1 MQKLFYARRR
11 AAAGTAKAINNG
23 DRRESR
29 VSEAEANSDASAKE
43 ELPQCDLNC
52 WVKEAMRTPLTV
64 DTKTPTYLS
73 DDARISISTENAKAY
88 QTLTSWQTR
97 LIVLHPGDADSP
109 ITCDLIVVNLIDGPG
124 LGIDGTNDTV
134 LYDALSYSW
143 GHPALVCEIICNNQ
157 KFGVP
162 KELGHALTYLRDES
176 TSRYIWCDAICVNQQ
191 SLAEKS
197 RQVQNMLRIFEK
209 AHKVVAWIGLPAPE
223 SGRTFAVLRL
233 MSDSAD
239 RNSTSNHSESCQV
252 DLKTIATDVSAHLAR
267 AWFTRT
273 WVRQEV
279 FAAKRLFI
287 QAGSNQLDFETFVG
301 GAQLLL
307 QRVPDT
313 TNRWPAT
320 LSAYQNE
327 YQHFG
332 SDRGNFQSSN
342 TGRDFVGHWFDVL
355 EKGLLFQVTEPQDR
369 IYGALGLLT
378 SRSIKFFVQVPEEL
392 EMQIARFPIDYSKS
406 INQVHQDVVKFLIN
420 TTKTLAV
427 LDVFRLRSPKPLSN
441 DQTAAWAIDFRKM
454 ETRYRVSNSI
464 EMARGDLVL
473 QQNYAKCNKL
483 YLRGLQVAKQIVG
496 IDAKKDISHPKDRSK
511 PIYGRSVSLNEVR
524 RGSQRRGTLGLSV
537 SIENPPYAFVFSNVQ
552 SSATTFE
559 LRHTL
564 VRPEEMSREFAEYL
578 ASDHF
583 VFAYVEDY
591 TDEESNLEIA
601 PLHLLVPR
609 STTVDDRVVSFQG
622 SRCLHLIRPTGK
634 SALEHIY
641 LGPIAAVVIGQDQIR
656 AYAMKNE
663 FSVKS
668 VPKASDTE
676 LSRSQV
682 VYELG

>member
-1 MQKLFYARRR
+1 MRRLLYARRR
-11 AAAGTAKAINNG
+11 AGAETPKAINNG
-23 DRRESR
+23 DHRESR
-29 VSEAEANSDASAKE
+29 VSKAETSGDASAKE
-43 ELPQCDLNC
+43 ELSQCELNC
-52 WVKEAMRTPLTV
+52 WVKEAMRTPLTI

-73 DDARISISTENAKAY
+73 DDAKISISTENAKAY
-88 QTLTSWQTR
+88 QTLTGWQTR
-97 LIVLHPGDADSP
+97 LIVLHPGDADSS

-124 LGIDGTNDTV
+124 LGIDGTDDTV

-143 GHPALVCEIICNNQ
+143 GQPALVCEIICNNQ
-157 KFGVP
+157 SFGVP
-162 KELGHALTYLRDES
+162 KELGHALSYLRDKS
-176 TSRYIWCDAICVNQQ
+176 TSRYIWCDAICINQQ

-209 AHKVVAWIGLPAPE
+209 AHKVVAWIGLPALE
-223 SGRTFAVLRL
+223 SGRAFAALGL
-233 MSDSAD
+233 MSDSAR
-239 RNSTSNHSESCQV
+239 RNSTSNHRESCQI

-273 WVRQEV
+273 W
-279 FAAKRLFI
+279 AKRLFI

-307 QRVPDT
+307 QKMPDT
-313 TNRWPAT
+313 PKRWPAT
-320 LSAYQNE
+320 LSVYQNE

-332 SDRGNFQSSN
+332 SDRDNFQSPN
-342 TGRDFVGHWFDVL
+342 TRRHFVGHWFDVL

-378 SRSIKFFVQVPEEL
+378 SQSIKFFAQVPEEL
-392 EMQIARFPIDYSKS
+392 ETQIAKFPIDYSKS

-420 TTKTLAV
+420 TTKSLAI
-427 LDVFRLRSPKPLSN
+427 LDVFRPRSPKHLSN
-441 DQTAAWAIDFRKM
+441 DQTASWEIDFRRI
-454 ETRYRVSNSI
+454 ETRYCVSFSI
-464 EMARGDLVL
+464 EMARGDPVL
-473 QQNYAKCNKL
+473 QQDYAKCNKL
-483 YLRGLQVAKQIVG
+483 NLRGLQVAKQIVG

-511 PIYGRSVSLNEVR
+511 PVYGRSISLNEVM
-524 RGSQRRGTLGLSV
+524 RGSQRRGTMGLSV

-564 VRPEEMSREFAEYL
+564 VRPEEMSGEFAEYL

-609 STTVDDRVVSFQG
+609 PTTVDDRVVSFQG
-622 SRCLHLIRPTGK
+622 SRCLHLIRP
-634 SALEHIY
+634 SDQNALEHIY

-656 AYAMKNE
+656 RYAMKNE

-668 VPKASDTE
+668 VTKAIDTE
-676 LSRSQV
+676 LSRSQR
-682 VYELG
+682 VYELA